1 MSPQIPDGEDI
12 PDNIMIW
19 GLPKKSSLEPDSPSY
34 SGSPQNLEIRHTAPQ
49 TARVRSV
56 GSGGAGDQLLTLEE
70 VDFLPPVTEEEGE
83 EEEEEEESSPHLHQV
98 ILSREELDRRLTQLQ
113 QQQQQVETREED
125 LSNKIGI
132 LEHQQKNESEFY
144 KKLFLSLMTSKEK
157 QTDYKID

>member
-70 VDFLPPVTEEEGE
+70 VDFLPPVTEEEEEGE
-83 EEEEEEESSPHLHQV
+83 DESSPHLHQV

-132 LEHQQKNESEFY
+132 LEQQQKNESEFY

>member
-83 EEEEEEESSPHLHQV
+83 EEEESSPHLHQV

-113 QQQQQVETREED
+113 QQQVETREED

-132 LEHQQKNESEFY
+132 LEQQQKNESLA
-144 KKLFLSLMTSKEK
+144 KRLTKLNHRLNQEK
-157 QTDYKID
+157 N